1 MRELLLGSLT
11 AFDYEIFTII
21 VFHSHLEKAQFRA
34 SESHVLVTL
43 SIFTQITV
51 KRGGGK
57 IKKKKKKNHVEC
69 KIFNIDTITV
79 VIEISTKQFQL
90 YQCY

>member
-1 MRELLLGSLT
+1 MR
-11 AFDYEIFTII
+11 FFTII

-51 KRGGGK
+51 KRGGEK
-57 IKKKKKKNHVEC
+57 NKKEKEKK
-69 KIFNIDTITV
+69 
-79 VIEISTKQFQL
+79 SRRM
-90 YQCY
+90 